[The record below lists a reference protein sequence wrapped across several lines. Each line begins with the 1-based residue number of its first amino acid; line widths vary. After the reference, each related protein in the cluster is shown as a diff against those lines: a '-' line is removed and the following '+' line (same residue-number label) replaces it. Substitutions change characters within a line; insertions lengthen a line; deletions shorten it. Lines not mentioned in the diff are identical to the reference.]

1 MSNACSGEPGEV
13 PDEEVNAHLGNP
25 GLETSRRV
33 TMRAWMCLLEMGLLM
48 AGCTDNPSTQPGG
61 RDGGIDGDRG
71 ARPVAYG
78 NRQVDVSHRV
88 YRGEYLVRS
97 FLVLV

>member
-13 PDEEVNAHLGNP
+13 PDEEVNAHLGNT

-61 RDGGIDGDRG
+61 RDGGIDGDR
-71 ARPVAYG
+71 V
-78 NRQVDVSHRV
+78 
-88 YRGEYLVRS
+88 RGRWRTATVKWMCLIVCTAESIWCGLS
-97 FLVLV
+97 